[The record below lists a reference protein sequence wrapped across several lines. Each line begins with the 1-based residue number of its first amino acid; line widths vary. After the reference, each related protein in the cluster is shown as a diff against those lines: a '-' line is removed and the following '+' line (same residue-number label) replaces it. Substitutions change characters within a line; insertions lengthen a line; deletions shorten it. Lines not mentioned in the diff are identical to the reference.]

1 MAVAACFTT
10 LAAADEGM
18 WQPAQLPAIANQLK
32 QRGLELPPA
41 RLTDLAGPTMGA
53 VVSIGGCTASFVSP
67 EALVVTNHHCAYGA
81 IQYNSTAERNLIKD
95 GFLARTQAEEL
106 PGDPNLRVYVTD
118 EIRDITREIVG
129 QIDAKVGGLAR
140 YEAIDRAQKAAVAK
154 CEKPGIKCDVYTFHG
169 GYSFQLVRQRE
180 IKDVRLV
187 YAPPAAI
194 GKFGGDID
202 NWMWPRHTGDFSFLR
217 AYVGK
222 DGSSRPYAKD
232 NVPFKP
238 KHFLPLNTAGV
249 EAGDFVMVAGYPGR
263 TNRYRLAEETRD
275 AINWQYPTNIRLYSE
290 ILDIINRAGAK
301 DAGTA
306 VKYANSV
313 ASFNNYLKNF
323 RGQLEGLAKAQA
335 VEVKTAKED
344 ALLTWLRGQDGET
357 AALAADIGELRGVL
371 SEQRKVR
378 ERDLVLGYLNRT
390 FLYNAS
396 YHIYRTATERTKP
409 DLQREQGFQARDEAK
424 IEGTLKQWERR
435 MEPAVDKQLFVHF
448 LRSYVKLPPD
458 QRVAALDAWLGNA
471 QADDA
476 ALVQKVDALYA
487 ATRLTQVDERLR
499 WFKAKPA
506 EIEASDDAALKF
518 MVALLPELLQIE
530 QARKQRTGD
539 ELRLR
544 PRYMQAMIAYNE
556 TQGQPVYPDANSS
569 LRVTFGQVQGFKKDG
584 VEFTPFTTGDGI
596 VAKTTNEDPF
606 DTPATQYQALVAR
619 DYGRYASAKSGSLPV
634 NFLADLDITGGNSGS
649 PALDA
654 QGRLIGLAFDGNW
667 DSVSADWIFD
677 PKLTRS
683 IQVDLRYML
692 WVMDKVD
699 GAQNLLRE
707 MGVAGEAAT
716 PSGG

>member
-1 MAVAACFTT
+1 MRRVLVTAVAACFTT

-18 WQPAQLPAIANQLK
+18 WQPAQLPAIASQLQ
-32 QRGLELPPA
+32 QRGLELDPS
-41 RLTDLAGPTMGA
+41 RLTDLTGPTMGA
-53 VVSIGGCTASFVSP
+53 VVSLGGCTASFVSP
-67 EALVVTNHHCAYGA
+67 DALVVTNHHCAYGA
-81 IQYNSTAERNLIKD
+81 IQYNSTAEKNLIRD

-106 PGDPNLRVYVTD
+106 PGDPNARVYVTD

-129 QIDAKVGGLAR
+129 KLDPKVGGLAR
-140 YEAIDRAQKAAVAK
+140 YEAIDKAQKAAVAK
-154 CEKPGIKCDVYTFHG
+154 CEKPGVKCDVYTFHG

-180 IKDVRLV
+180 IKDIRLV

-194 GKFGGDID
+194 GKFGGDVD

-222 DGSSRPYAKD
+222 DGSSKAYSKD

-238 KHFLPLNTAGV
+238 KHFLPINANGV

-275 AINWQYPTNIRLYSE
+275 AIDWQYPTNIRWYTE
-290 ILDIINRAGAK
+290 ILDIINRNGAK
-301 DAGTA
+301 DPAVA

-313 ASFNNYLKNF
+313 AGFNNYLKNF
-323 RGQLEGLAKAQA
+323 RGQLEGLAKAHA
-335 VEVKTAKED
+335 VDTKTTKEE
-344 ALLTWLRGQDGET
+344 ALLAWLRGQGAET
-357 AALAADIGELRGVL
+357 AALGGDIGELRGVL
-371 SEQRKVR
+371 AQQRKVR
-378 ERDLVLGYLNRT
+378 DRDLVLGYLNRT

-409 DLQREQGFQARDEAK
+409 DLQREQGFQTRDEPK

-435 MEPAVDKQLFVHF
+435 MDPGVDRQLFTHF
-448 LRSYVKLPPD
+448 LRGYVKLPAD
-458 QRVAALDAWLGNA
+458 QRVKSLDAWLGTGA
-471 QADDA
+471 TDDA
-476 ALVQKVDALYA
+476 VLVQKVDALYA
-487 ATRLTQVDERLR
+487 GTRLTNVDERLK
-499 WFKAKPA
+499 WFKSKRS

-518 MVALLPELLQIE
+518 MVALLPDLLEIE
-530 QARKQRTGD
+530 RARKQRSGD

-556 TQGQPVYPDANSS
+556 SLKQPVYPDANSS

-596 VAKTTNEDPF
+596 VAKTTGEDPF
-606 DTPATQYQALVAR
+606 DTPANEYKALVAR
-619 DYGRYASAKSGSLPV
+619 DYGNHASAKTGVLPV

-654 QGRLIGLAFDGNW
+654 QGRLVGLAFDGNW

-677 PKLTRS
+677 TGLTRS
-683 IQVDLRYML
+683 IQVDVRYML
-692 WVMDKVD
+692 WIMDKID
-699 GAQNLLRE
+699 GAKNLLEE
-707 MGVAGEAAT
+707 MGVAK
-716 PSGG
+716 